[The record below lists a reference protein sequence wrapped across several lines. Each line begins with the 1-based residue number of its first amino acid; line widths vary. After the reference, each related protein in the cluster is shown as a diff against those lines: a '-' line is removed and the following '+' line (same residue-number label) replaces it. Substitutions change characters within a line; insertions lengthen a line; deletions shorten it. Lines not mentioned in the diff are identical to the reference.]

1 MTILSIIVITAACF
15 FAAVLNLAVEN
26 RFRNHI
32 MGAFTC
38 IAVSVGIA
46 IYGYGFASVFGAS
59 PVAVLRALLAVCRMF
74 GGVNDLSAIQAAPLF
89 AHEGILS
96 VFWLIHFMAFYVTA
110 SAAIATVGGRMLR
123 YIRVTRLRRGTLL
136 IIYGANR
143 DSVEYAVRQIA
154 GMHRSVVFIDQGC
167 DAALEAA
174 INAAGAVL
182 DKGGVQQ
189 IDRAFLRRMGVR
201 SGGRRIEVAALHED
215 GVKNIVFARAFL
227 AAAESAGVH
236 AVQIALLIRAVQ
248 EEHAGSL
255 VCSQSAYGYGS
266 VLAFDEYELAARL
279 MMHVLAPCETI
290 AFDDS
295 ARAKE
300 DFSALIIGFGRMGRA
315 VLEQLVMNG
324 QFCGSSFRVD
334 IFDAHAQRGIL
345 HDHELLRQY
354 DIRFHEAG
362 GKSEALYEFLKER
375 RYAIRYIVLCTGEA
389 KENRELALD
398 LKRWFG
404 ACGEV
409 PAMVQCTRQGLIF
422 SDADEHDLRYQ
433 SLYDSDALDLEHI
446 DAMAMAINHVYCRAS
461 GRTAF
466 ENWMHCDYFSRMS
479 SRASADFYPAVL
491 RAAGTTREQVEAG
504 NWSPKADVLENLAI
518 TEHLRWCAFHYVMG
532 FHRMSEAEYEQRAA
546 QYRADIQA
554 SGVSSLRIGKNM
566 LERTHACLVPWE
578 ELDALSA
585 RENAITGGQVDYKA
599 MDRNNVLALPEI
611 LKAHREMERG
621 NKGGQT
627 A

>member
-1 MTILSIIVITAACF
+1 MTIISIIVITAACF

-26 RFRNHI
+26 RFRNRI
-32 MGAFTC
+32 MGAFTG
-38 IAVSVGIA
+38 IAVCAGIA

-74 GGVNDLSAIQAAPLF
+74 GGVNDLGSIQAAPLF
-89 AHEGILS
+89 AHEGMLS
-96 VFWLIHFMAFYVTA
+96 AFWLIHFMAFYVTA
-110 SAAIATVGGRMLR
+110 SAAIAAVGGRVLR
-123 YIRVTRLRRGTLL
+123 HIRVTRLRRGTLL
-136 IIYGANR
+136 IIYGANK
-143 DSVEYAVRQIA
+143 DSAEYAVRQIA

-167 DAALEAA
+167 DATLEAA

-182 DKGGVQQ
+182 DKSGAQQ
-189 IDRAFLRRMGVR
+189 IDRAFLLRMGVR
-201 SGGRRIEVAALHED
+201 PGGRRIEVAALHED

-227 AAAESAGVH
+227 TAAQNAGIHAE
-236 AVQIALLIRAVQ
+236 QIALLIRAVQ
-248 EEHAGSL
+248 EEQAGSL
-255 VCSQSAYGYGS
+255 VVSQGVYGYGS

-290 AFDDS
+290 SFDES

-334 IFDAHAQRGIL
+334 IFDAHAQSGVL

-354 DIRFHEAG
+354 DIRFHEAS

-375 RYAIRYIVLCTGEA
+375 RNAIRYIVLCTGDA

-404 ACGEV
+404 ARGDV
-409 PAMVQCTRQGLIF
+409 PAMVQCTRQGLVF
-422 SDADEHDLRYQ
+422 SGAGEHDLRYQ
-433 SLYDSDALDLEHI
+433 SLYDSDALDLERI

-461 GRTAF
+461 GRTAL
-466 ENWMHCDYFSRMS
+466 ESWIHCDYFSRMS

-504 NWSPKADVLENLAI
+504 NWPPEANVLENLAI
-518 TEHLRWCAFHYVMG
+518 TEHLRWCAFHFVMG
-532 FHRMSEAEYEQRAA
+532 FHPMGETEYEQRAA
-546 QYRADIQA
+546 QYWADIQA
-554 SGVSSLRIGKNM
+554 SGTSSLRIGKNM
-566 LERTHACLVPWE
+566 QGRAHVCLIPWE

-585 RENAITGGQVDYKA
+585 KENAITGGSVDYKA
-599 MDRNNVLALPEI
+599 MDRNNILALPEI
-611 LKAHREMERG
+611 LKAHRDMERG
-621 NKGGQT
+621 SKGGRT